1 MVLNGIILVVSD
13 LDDSVDFYTR
23 VLGLKEIA
31 RESDEVC
38 LQGREIGGNLI
49 LCPQE
54 AVDMDEGSII
64 MSFSVDN
71 LDSIVQEL
79 KRWDIESELK
89 NNDDG
94 TQEATFPGPNDEF
107 IHLTTA
113 PPPAMAGGEESE
125 ICINGFALKTHDVE
139 DSVNFFT
146 QVLGAKEIEGWAYED
161 NPENVGLQAG
171 DIVIE
176 LSSTGWFET
185 KGFSFLRF
193 AVNNL
198 NHSVQKLEAAGV
210 DVSVDDG
217 NDICGDNPVVIFHAA
232 GVDVSVD
239 DVNEQGWRWV
249 FFDDPDDVRIGL
261 CGPEQVP
268 DEGTDIRSDENA
280 ERPSIGEKVRFWEEQ
295 DKINQ
300 ALIPRVMEM
309 HDIVTDLHKRTAN
322 INSQIAATEARVLQ
336 KTREEVQGLV
346 NEAEASILQKTRE
359 YVQNLVN
366 EAEARVLKQVN
377 DQLPNLVQRQVSQAL
392 KGVRRIAYT
401 AVILA
406 ALALVLILY
415 FAVT

>member
-1 MVLNGIILVVSD
+1 MVLNSIYLVTSN
-13 LDDSVDFYTR
+13 LEDSVDFYTR
-23 VLGLKEIA
+23 TLGLKEIA
-31 RESDEVC
+31 RDSDEVC

-49 LCPQE
+49 LWSQE
-54 AVDMDEGSII
+54 SVDRDEGSIA

-79 KRWDIESELK
+79 KRWDIEGELK

-94 TQEATFPGPNDEF
+94 TQEAIFFGPNDEF

-125 ICINGFALKTHDVE
+125 ICINGFALKTDDVAY
-139 DSVNFFT
+139 SVNFYS
-146 QVLGAKEIEGWAYED
+146 QLLGAKEIEGWTYKDNLED
-161 NPENVGLQAG
+161 VMLQAG
-171 DIVIE
+171 DIVID
-176 LSSTGWFET
+176 LSSTGWLET

-210 DVSVDDG
+210 DVSVQ
-217 NDICGDNPVVIFHAA
+217 
-232 GVDVSVD
+232 
-239 DVNEQGWRWV
+239 DVNEQGWRWAI
-249 FFDDPDDVRIGL
+249 FDDPDDVRIGL
-261 CGPEQVP
+261 CGLEQVP

-346 NEAEASILQKTRE
+346 NEAEAGILQKTRE

-401 AVILA
+401 AVVLA
-406 ALALVLILY
+406 ALALVFILY
-415 FAVT
+415 LAVT

>member
-1 MVLNGIILVVSD
+1 
-13 LDDSVDFYTR
+13 
-23 VLGLKEIA
+23 
-31 RESDEVC
+31 
-38 LQGREIGGNLI
+38 
-49 LCPQE
+49 
-54 AVDMDEGSII
+54 
-64 MSFSVDN
+64 
-71 LDSIVQEL
+71 
-79 KRWDIESELK
+79 
-89 NNDDG
+89 
-94 TQEATFPGPNDEF
+94 
-107 IHLTTA
+107 
-113 PPPAMAGGEESE
+113 MAGGEESE
-125 ICINGFALKTHDVE
+125 ICINGFALKTDDVAY
-139 DSVNFFT
+139 SVNFYS
-146 QVLGAKEIEGWAYED
+146 QVLGAKEIEGWTYKD
-161 NPENVGLQAG
+161 NPENVVLQAG

-176 LSSTGWFET
+176 LLSTGWFET
-185 KGFSFLRF
+185 KGFSWLRF

-198 NHSVQKLEAAGV
+198 NHSVYKLEAAGV
-210 DVSVDDG
+210 DVSVR
-217 NDICGDNPVVIFHAA
+217 
-232 GVDVSVD
+232 DV
-239 DVNEQGWRWV
+239 WAI
-249 FFDDPDDVRIGL
+249 FDDPDDVRIVL
-261 CGPEQVP
+261 CGLDQVP
-268 DEGTDIRSDENA
+268 DEEPDIRSDENA

-415 FAVT
+415 LAVT

>member
-1 MVLNGIILVVSD
+1 MVLNSIILVVSD

-31 RESDEVC
+31 RDSDEVC

-54 AVDMDEGSII
+54 SVDMDEGSII

-94 TQEATFPGPNDEF
+94 TQAITFFGPKDDPNDEF

-125 ICINGFALKTHDVE
+125 ICINGFALKMHDVAY
-139 DSVNFFT
+139 SVNFYT
-146 QVLGAKEIEGWAYED
+146 QVLGAKEIEGLTYED

-176 LSSTGWFET
+176 LLSTGWFGT

-210 DVSVDDG
+210 DVSVE
-217 NDICGDNPVVIFHAA
+217 
-232 GVDVSVD
+232 

-346 NEAEASILQKTRE
+346 NEAEAGILQKTRE

-406 ALALVLILY
+406 ALALVLTLY
-415 FAVT
+415 LAVT

>member
-1 MVLNGIILVVSD
+1 MVLNGIYLVTSN
-13 LDDSVDFYTR
+13 LEDSVDFYTR
-23 VLGLKEIA
+23 TLGLKEIA
-31 RESDEVC
+31 RDSDEVC

-49 LCPQE
+49 LCSQE
-54 AVDMDEGSII
+54 SVDRDEGSIA

-79 KRWDIESELK
+79 KSWDIEGELK

-94 TQEATFPGPNDEF
+94 TQEAIFFGPNDEF

-125 ICINGFALKTHDVE
+125 ICINGFALKTDNVAY
-139 DSVNFFT
+139 SVNFYT
-146 QVLGAKEIEGWAYED
+146 QVLGAKEIEGWTYKD
-161 NPENVGLQAG
+161 NPENVVLQAG

-176 LSSTGWFET
+176 LLSTGWFET
-185 KGFSFLRF
+185 KGFSLLRL

-210 DVSVDDG
+210 DVSV
-217 NDICGDNPVVIFHAA
+217 H
-232 GVDVSVD
+232 DV
-239 DVNEQGWRWV
+239 WAI
-249 FFDDPDDVRIGL
+249 FDDPDDVRIGL
-261 CGPEQVP
+261 CGLEQVP
-268 DEGTDIRSDENA
+268 DEGTDIRSEENA

-346 NEAEASILQKTRE
+346 NEAEAGILQKTRE

-415 FAVT
+415 LAVT

>member
-1 MVLNGIILVVSD
+1 MVLNSIYLVTSN
-13 LDDSVDFYTR
+13 LEDSVDFYTR
-23 VLGLKEIA
+23 TLGLKEIA
-31 RESDEVC
+31 RDSDEVC

-54 AVDMDEGSII
+54 YVDIDEGAII
-64 MSFSVDN
+64 MSFAVDN

-79 KRWDIESELK
+79 KSWDIEGELK

-94 TQEATFPGPNDEF
+94 TQAVTFRGRNYEF

-125 ICINGFALKTHDVE
+125 ICINGFALKTDNVAY
-139 DSVNFFT
+139 SVNFYS
-146 QVLGAKEIEGWAYED
+146 QVLGAKEIEGWTYKD
-161 NPENVGLQAG
+161 NPENVVLQAG

-176 LSSTGWFET
+176 LLSTGWFET
-185 KGFSFLRF
+185 KGFSWLRF

-198 NHSVQKLEAAGV
+198 NHSVQKLEAVGV
-210 DVSVDDG
+210 DVSV
-217 NDICGDNPVVIFHAA
+217 H
-232 GVDVSVD
+232 DV
-239 DVNEQGWRWV
+239 WAI
-249 FFDDPDDVRIGL
+249 FDDPDDVRIVL
-261 CGPEQVP
+261 CGLDQVP
-268 DEGTDIRSDENA
+268 DEEPDIRSDENA

-346 NEAEASILQKTRE
+346 NEAEAGILQKTRE

-415 FAVT
+415 LAVT

>member
-1 MVLNGIILVVSD
+1 MVLNGINLVVSD

-31 RESDEVC
+31 RDSDEVC
-38 LQGREIGGNLI
+38 LQGREIGGSLG
-49 LCPQE
+49 LWSQE
-54 AVDMDEGSII
+54 SVDRDEGSIL

-79 KRWDIESELK
+79 KRWDIEANE

-94 TQEATFPGPNDEF
+94 TQEAIFLGPNDEF

-125 ICINGFALKTHDVE
+125 ICINGFALKTNDVAY
-139 DSVNFFT
+139 SVNFYT
-146 QVLGAKEIEGWAYED
+146 QVLGAKEIEGWTYED

-198 NHSVQKLEAAGV
+198 NHSVYKLEAAGV
-210 DVSVDDG
+210 DVNV
-217 NDICGDNPVVIFHAA
+217 H
-232 GVDVSVD
+232 DVWALF
-239 DVNEQGWRWV
+239 E
-249 FFDDPDDVRIGL
+249 DPDDVQIGL
-261 CGPEQVP
+261 CGLDQVP

-415 FAVT
+415 LAVT

>member
-31 RESDEVC
+31 RDSDEVC

-54 AVDMDEGSII
+54 SVDMDEGSII
-64 MSFSVDN
+64 LSFSVDN

-79 KRWDIESELK
+79 KRWDIESELE

-94 TQEATFPGPNDEF
+94 TQAVTFFGPKDDPNDEF
-107 IHLTTA
+107 IYLTTA

-125 ICINGFALKTHDVE
+125 ICINGFALKTNDVAY
-139 DSVNFFT
+139 SVNFYT
-146 QVLGAKEIEGWAYED
+146 QVLGAKEIEGWTYED

-210 DVSVDDG
+210 DVNV
-217 NDICGDNPVVIFHAA
+217 H
-232 GVDVSVD
+232 DVWALF
-239 DVNEQGWRWV
+239 E
-249 FFDDPDDVRIGL
+249 DPDDVQIGL
-261 CGPEQVP
+261 CGLDQVP

-322 INSQIAATEARVLQ
+322 INSQIAATEARVLE

-366 EAEARVLKQVN
+366 EAEARMLKQVN

-406 ALALVLILY
+406 ALALVLTLY
-415 FAVT
+415 LAVT